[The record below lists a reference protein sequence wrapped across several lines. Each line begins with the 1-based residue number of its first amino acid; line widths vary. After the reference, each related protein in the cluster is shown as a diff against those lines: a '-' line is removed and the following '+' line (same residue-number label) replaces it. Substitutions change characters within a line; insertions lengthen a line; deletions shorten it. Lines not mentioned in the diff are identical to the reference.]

1 MKEDHSSIYLAQS
14 LKIITQSI
22 RKYVVRKFQE
32 NEKYERLEKLG
43 EGLTAEV
50 FKVASKKNM
59 EKVYA
64 LKIIAKAKLAANQ
77 LP

>member
-1 MKEDHSSIYLAQS
+1 M
-14 LKIITQSI
+14 I
-22 RKYVVRKFQE
+22 RSYQE
-32 NEKYERLEKLG
+32 NEKYEKLEKLG

-64 LKIIAKAKLAANQ
+64 FKIIEKAKLAANQ
-77 LP
+77 LS

>member
-1 MKEDHSSIYLAQS
+1 M
-14 LKIITQSI
+14 
-22 RKYVVRKFQE
+22 VRKFQE